1 MKMTHTKDRGSPR
14 IKGLGELN
22 KGYTGQIRQ
31 SWKTKR
37 NEINTKVLLLLFG
50 ELKEKINLLGTL
62 SDIVTYNRLL
72 SEKMK
77 A

>member
-31 SWKTKR
+31 SWKITR
-37 NEINTKVLLLLFG
+37 NEINTRVLFLLLG
-50 ELKEKINLLGTL
+50 ELREKINLLGIL
-62 SDIVTYNRLL
+62 PDIVVYNRLL